1 MRPNAGWKQKS
12 AQAVSNHAHQ
22 DVTTLILSV
31 TCMAPGPLGIE
42 GVMMPKDVQ
51 NPPQLLVQDWFLPGI
66 DPTTPFP
73 AVNPFGEALD
83 DVFTVGNDSNPAG
96 LLQTEQPANH
106 RSQFHSIVRAVS
118 HRPGMLNPRF
128 CLPPCGSENEC
139 PASRAGIRAAPT
151 ICEELD
157 IGKSIANR
165 DLQLPMADF
174 LLRNLRKS
182 RQESLAIDGL
192 GGLGLFKF
200 HPSSLTVRCA
210 DLDTHAA
217 QAYFLRFDR
226 RKRLSILED

>member
-1 MRPNAGWKQKS
+1 
-12 AQAVSNHAHQ
+12 
-22 DVTTLILSV
+22 
-31 TCMAPGPLGIE
+31 
-42 GVMMPKDVQ
+42 
-51 NPPQLLVQDWFLPGI
+51 
-66 DPTTPFP
+66 
-73 AVNPFGEALD
+73 
-83 DVFTVGNDSNPAG
+83 
-96 LLQTEQPANH
+96 
-106 RSQFHSIVRAVS
+106 
-118 HRPGMLNPRF
+118 MLNARF
-128 CLPPCGSENEC
+128 GMPTCGSENEC
-139 PASRAGIRAAPT
+139 PASGAGIRAAPT
-151 ICEELD
+151 IGEELD

-200 HPSSLTVRCA
+200 HPSSLTVRRA